1 MTPFTTLTGIAAP
14 MPLVNIDTDMII
26 PKQFL
31 KTIHRSGLG
40 KNLFDEMRYNPDGS
54 EVALRDERQ
63 RVAIVD
69 YEDLGERQLRMAALF
84 DGDGEYEIG
93 EFGFY
98 LASGTLL
105 AVYSVAG
112 KLLTYKAAAAR
123 VLQKFTLDVS
133 PLPADSVTI
142 VVGSENLN
150 LLLAEEIAIMAAASV
165 GNMSRH
171 VDLMFRLMHLE
182 AK

>member
-1 MTPFTTLTGIAAP
+1 MTDEITRLVRFTSKGLDEVLQAKNQG
-14 MPLVNIDTDMII
+14 
-26 PKQFL
+26 L
-31 KTIHRSGLG
+31 KGEITHIGAG
-40 KNLFDEMRYNPDGS
+40 TARYNPDGS

-133 PLPADSVTI
+133 PLPADSVTV
-142 VVGSENLN
+142 VVGSENFNILI
-150 LLLAEEIAIMAAASV
+150 AEELASV
-165 GNMSRH
+165 ATANIDNMARH
-171 VDLMFRLMHLE
+171 LGVLFRVMDIEL
-182 AK
+182 K

>member
-1 MTPFTTLTGIAAP
+1 MTNDTTRLVRFTSKGLDEVLQAKNQGLKGEITHIAAG
-14 MPLVNIDTDMII
+14 T
-26 PKQFL
+26 
-31 KTIHRSGLG
+31 G
-40 KNLFDEMRYNPDGS
+40 RYNPTGN
-54 EVALRDERQ
+54 ETALRNERQ

-69 YEDLGERQLRMAALF
+69 YEDLGQRQLRMAALF

-123 VLQKFTLDVS
+123 VLQKFTLDIS
-133 PLPADSVTI
+133 PLPVDSVTVI
-142 VVGSENLN
+142 VGSENLN
-150 LLLAEEIAIMAAASV
+150 ILMVDELASLSAASV
-165 GNMSRH
+165 DNMARG
-171 VDLMFRLMHLE
+171 VGVLFRLMALE
-182 AK
+182 AKS

>member
-1 MTPFTTLTGIAAP
+1 MTDDITRLVRFTSKGLDEVLQAKNQGLKGEITHIGAGTG
-14 MPLVNIDTDMII
+14 
-26 PKQFL
+26 
-31 KTIHRSGLG
+31 
-40 KNLFDEMRYNPDGS
+40 RYNPDGT

-133 PLPADSVTI
+133 PLPAESVTI
-142 VVGSENLN
+142 GGGE
-150 LLLAEEIAIMAAASV
+150 
-165 GNMSRH
+165 
-171 VDLMFRLMHLE
+171 
-182 AK
+182 

>member
-1 MTPFTTLTGIAAP
+1 MILAFDIGNTETT
-14 MPLVNIDTDMII
+14 
-26 PKQFL
+26 
-31 KTIHRSGLG
+31 
-40 KNLFDEMRYNPDGS
+40 
-54 EVALRDERQ
+54 
-63 RVAIVD
+63 
-69 YEDLGERQLRMAALF
+69 AALF

-133 PLPADSVTI
+133 PLPGDSVVI
-142 VVGSENLN
+142 VVGTESLN
-150 LLLAEEIAIMAAASV
+150 VLIANELAVIATANIDNMARHLGLLFRV
-165 GNMSRH
+165 GELGR
-171 VDLMFRLMHLE
+171 
-182 AK
+182 A

>member
-1 MTPFTTLTGIAAP
+1 MTDEITRLVRFTSKGLDEVLQAKNQGLKGEITHIGAGTG
-14 MPLVNIDTDMII
+14 
-26 PKQFL
+26 
-31 KTIHRSGLG
+31 
-40 KNLFDEMRYNPDGS
+40 RYNPDGT

-142 VVGSENLN
+142 VVGEHNLN
-150 LLLAEEIAIMAAASV
+150 LLLTEELATIAAANV
-165 GNMSRH
+165 NNMWRH
-171 VDLMFRLMHLE
+171 LDVLFRVMALE
-182 AK
+182 IEAQ

>member
-1 MTPFTTLTGIAAP
+1 MTDDITRLVRFTAKGLEEVLQAKNQGLKGEITHIGAGTG
-14 MPLVNIDTDMII
+14 
-26 PKQFL
+26 
-31 KTIHRSGLG
+31 
-40 KNLFDEMRYNPDGS
+40 RYNPDGS

-69 YEDLGERQLRMAALF
+69 YEDLGNHQLRMAALF

-133 PLPADSVTI
+133 PLPGDSVVI
-142 VVGSENLN
+142 VVGSESLN
-150 LLLAEEIAIMAAASV
+150 LLLAQEIAVMATASV
-165 GNMSRH
+165 ANMSRH
-171 VDLMFRLMHLE
+171 IDLIFRVMHLE

>member
-1 MTPFTTLTGIAAP
+1 MTDEITRLVRFTSKGLDEVLQAKNQGLKGEITHIGAGTG
-14 MPLVNIDTDMII
+14 
-26 PKQFL
+26 
-31 KTIHRSGLG
+31 
-40 KNLFDEMRYNPDGS
+40 RYNPDGS

-123 VLQKFTLDVS
+123 VLQRFTLDVS

-142 VVGSENLN
+142 VVGSDSLN
-150 LLLAEEIAIMAAASV
+150 LLLVEVLAAIAAANV
-165 GNMSRH
+165 NNMSRH
-171 VDLMFRLMHLE
+171 VGLLFRMMVLE
-182 AK
+182 RKI

>member
-1 MTPFTTLTGIAAP
+1 MTDEITRLVRFTSKGLDEVLQAKNQGLKGEITHIGAGTG
-14 MPLVNIDTDMII
+14 
-26 PKQFL
+26 
-31 KTIHRSGLG
+31 
-40 KNLFDEMRYNPDGS
+40 RYNPDGT

-69 YEDLGERQLRMAALF
+69 YEDLGDRQLRMAALF
-84 DGDGEYEIG
+84 DGEGEYEIG

-133 PLPADSVTI
+133 PLPADSVTV
-142 VVGSENLN
+142 VVGTENLN
-150 LLLAEEIAIMAAASV
+150 ILIADELAAVASANVDNMARHLGLL
-165 GNMSRH
+165 
-171 VDLMFRLMHLE
+171 FRVMKLE
-182 AK
+182 QNSLIV

>member
-1 MTPFTTLTGIAAP
+1 MTEDITRLVRFTSAGLDEVLAAKNQGLKGEITHIGAGTG
-14 MPLVNIDTDMII
+14 
-26 PKQFL
+26 
-31 KTIHRSGLG
+31 
-40 KNLFDEMRYNPDGS
+40 RYNPDGT
-54 EVALRDERQ
+54 ETALRDERQ

-69 YEDLGERQLRMAALF
+69 YEDLGSRQLRMAALF
-84 DGDGEYEIG
+84 DGPDEYEIG

-123 VLQKFTLDVS
+123 VLQKFTLDIS
-133 PLPADSVTI
+133 PLPADSVTV
-142 VVGSENLN
+142 VVGAENLN
-150 LLLAEEIAIMAAASV
+150 ILISEEITALATANIDNMA
-165 GNMSRH
+165 RH
-171 VDLMFRLMHLE
+171 VDLMFRVMSLE

>member
-1 MTPFTTLTGIAAP
+1 MTDEITRLVRFTSAGLAEVLQAKNQG
-14 MPLVNIDTDMII
+14 
-26 PKQFL
+26 L
-31 KTIHRSGLG
+31 KGEITHIGAG
-40 KNLFDEMRYNPDGS
+40 TARYDPNGS
-54 EVALRDERQ
+54 ETALRDERQ

-69 YEDLGERQLRMAALF
+69 YEDLGAGELRMGALF
-84 DGDGEYEIG
+84 SGPDEYEIG

-133 PLPADSVTI
+133 PLPAESVT
-142 VVGSENLN
+142 VMVGSENLN
-150 LLLAEEIAIMAAASV
+150 ILLSEEFTALACADIDNMARHVELLLRV
-165 GNMSRH
+165 MS
-171 VDLMFRLMHLE
+171 LQS
-182 AK
+182 K

>member
-1 MTPFTTLTGIAAP
+1 MTDEITRLVRFTSKGLDEVLQAKNQGLKGEITHVGAGTG
-14 MPLVNIDTDMII
+14 
-26 PKQFL
+26 
-31 KTIHRSGLG
+31 
-40 KNLFDEMRYNPDGS
+40 RYNPNGT

-69 YEDLGERQLRMAALF
+69 YEDLGNRQLRMAALF
-84 DGDGEYEIG
+84 DGEGEYEIG

-112 KLLTYKAAAAR
+112 TLLTYKAAAAR
-123 VLQKFTLDVS
+123 VLQKFTLDIS

-142 VVGSENLN
+142 VVGSESLN
-150 LLLAEEIAIMAAASV
+150 ILLAEDIAIVATANIDNMA
-165 GNMSRH
+165 RH
-171 VDLMFRLMHLE
+171 TSLLFRVMALE
-182 AK
+182 ANH

>member
-1 MTPFTTLTGIAAP
+1 M
-14 MPLVNIDTDMII
+14 
-26 PKQFL
+26 
-31 KTIHRSGLG
+31 
-40 KNLFDEMRYNPDGS
+40 
-54 EVALRDERQ
+54 
-63 RVAIVD
+63 AIVD

-142 VVGSENLN
+142 VVGNDNLN
-150 LLLAEEIAIMAAASV
+150 VLLTDEIAALSAASIDNMARGV
-165 GNMSRH
+165 G
-171 VDLMFRLMHLE
+171 VLFRVME
-182 AK
+182 VEKK

>member
-1 MTPFTTLTGIAAP
+1 MTDEITRLVRFTSKGLDEVLQAKNQGLKGEITHIGAGTG
-14 MPLVNIDTDMII
+14 
-26 PKQFL
+26 
-31 KTIHRSGLG
+31 
-40 KNLFDEMRYNPDGS
+40 RYNPDGS
-54 EVALRDERQ
+54 EVALSDERQ

-133 PLPADSVTI
+133 PLPADSVTV
-142 VVGSENLN
+142 VVGSENFNILI
-150 LLLAEEIAIMAAASV
+150 AEELASV
-165 GNMSRH
+165 ATANIDNMARH
-171 VDLMFRLMHLE
+171 LGVLFRVMDIEL
-182 AK
+182 K

>member
-1 MTPFTTLTGIAAP
+1 MTDEITRLVRFTSKGLDEVLQAKNQGLKAEITHIGAGTG
-14 MPLVNIDTDMII
+14 
-26 PKQFL
+26 
-31 KTIHRSGLG
+31 
-40 KNLFDEMRYNPDGS
+40 RYTPDGT

-123 VLQKFTLDVS
+123 VLQKFTLDIS

-142 VVGSENLN
+142 VVGGDNLN
-150 LLLAEEIAIMAAASV
+150 ILLAEDIAVLATANIDNMA
-165 GNMSRH
+165 RQTE
-171 VDLMFRLMHLE
+171 LLFRVITLE
-182 AK
+182 ASR

>member
-1 MTPFTTLTGIAAP
+1 MTDDITRLVRFTSKGLDEVLQAKNQGLKGEITHIGAGTG
-14 MPLVNIDTDMII
+14 
-26 PKQFL
+26 
-31 KTIHRSGLG
+31 
-40 KNLFDEMRYNPDGS
+40 RYNPDGT

-133 PLPADSVTI
+133 PLPAESVTV
-142 VVGSENLN
+142 VVGVENFN
-150 LLLAEEIAIMAAASV
+150 VLLSEEIAHLATASV
-165 GNMSRH
+165 DNMARYTG
-171 VDLMFRLMHLE
+171 LLFRLVKLE
-182 AK
+182 GK

>member
-1 MTPFTTLTGIAAP
+1 MTDEITRLVRFTSKGLDEVLQAKNQGLKGEITHVGAGTG
-14 MPLVNIDTDMII
+14 
-26 PKQFL
+26 
-31 KTIHRSGLG
+31 
-40 KNLFDEMRYNPDGS
+40 RYNPDGT

-133 PLPADSVTI
+133 PLPADSVTV
-142 VVGSENLN
+142 VVGTENLN
-150 LLLAEEIAIMAAASV
+150 ILLTEELASLSAASIDTMTRGIGV
-165 GNMSRH
+165 
-171 VDLMFRLMHLE
+171 LFRLMALE
-182 AK
+182 AKTA

>member
-1 MTPFTTLTGIAAP
+1 MTDDITRLVRFTAKGLDEVLQAKNQGLKGEITHIGAGTG
-14 MPLVNIDTDMII
+14 
-26 PKQFL
+26 
-31 KTIHRSGLG
+31 
-40 KNLFDEMRYNPDGS
+40 RYYPDGS

-69 YEDLGERQLRMAALF
+69 YEDLGNHQLRMAALF

-133 PLPADSVTI
+133 PLPGDSVVI

-150 LLLAEEIAIMAAASV
+150 VLLIDELAALSAASV
-165 GNMSRH
+165 DNMARG
-171 VDLMFRLMHLE
+171 VGLMFRVMKLE
-182 AK
+182 SVGGGI

>member
-1 MTPFTTLTGIAAP
+1 MTDDITRLVRFTSKGLDEVLQAKNQGLKGEITHIAAG
-14 MPLVNIDTDMII
+14 T
-26 PKQFL
+26 
-31 KTIHRSGLG
+31 G
-40 KNLFDEMRYNPDGS
+40 RYNPTGN
-54 EVALRDERQ
+54 ETALRNERQ

-69 YEDLGERQLRMAALF
+69 YEDLGQRQLRMAALF

-112 KLLTYKAAAAR
+112 QLLTYKAAAAR
-123 VLQKFTLDVS
+123 VLQKFTLDIS

-150 LLLAEEIAIMAAASV
+150 LLLAQELAVLSAATIDNMNREVSILFRVMA
-165 GNMSRH
+165 
-171 VDLMFRLMHLE
+171 LE
-182 AK
+182 AG

>member
-1 MTPFTTLTGIAAP
+1 MTDEITRLVRFTSKGLDEVLQAKNQGLKGEITHIGAGTG
-14 MPLVNIDTDMII
+14 
-26 PKQFL
+26 
-31 KTIHRSGLG
+31 
-40 KNLFDEMRYNPDGS
+40 RYNPDGS

-142 VVGSENLN
+142 VVGEHNLN
-150 LLLAEEIAIMAAASV
+150 LLLTEELATIAAANV
-165 GNMSRH
+165 NNMWRH
-171 VDLMFRLMHLE
+171 LDVLFRVMALE
-182 AK
+182 IKAQ

>member
-1 MTPFTTLTGIAAP
+1 MTDDITRLVRFTSKGLDEVLQAKNQGLKGEITHIGAGTG
-14 MPLVNIDTDMII
+14 
-26 PKQFL
+26 
-31 KTIHRSGLG
+31 
-40 KNLFDEMRYNPDGS
+40 RYHPDGS
-54 EVALRDERQ
+54 EIALRDERQ

-69 YEDLGERQLRMAALF
+69 YEDLGNRQLRMAALF
-84 DGDGEYEIG
+84 DGEGEYEIG

-123 VLQKFTLDVS
+123 VLQKFTLDIA

-142 VVGSENLN
+142 VVGDENLN
-150 LLLAEEIAIMAAASV
+150 ILIAEELAAVATANIDNMA
-165 GNMSRH
+165 RH
-171 VDLMFRLMHLE
+171 LGVLFRVITLE
-182 AK
+182 FK

>member
-1 MTPFTTLTGIAAP
+1 MTDEITRLVRFTSAGLAEVLQAKNQG
-14 MPLVNIDTDMII
+14 
-26 PKQFL
+26 L
-31 KTIHRSGLG
+31 KGEITHIGAG
-40 KNLFDEMRYNPDGS
+40 TARYDPNGS
-54 EVALRDERQ
+54 ETALRDERQ

-69 YEDLGERQLRMAALF
+69 YEDLGAGELRMGALF
-84 DGDGEYEIG
+84 SGPEEYEIG

-133 PLPADSVTI
+133 PLPAESVTVI
-142 VVGSENLN
+142 VGSENLN
-150 LLLAEEIAIMAAASV
+150 ILLSEEFTALACADIDNMARHVELLLRV
-165 GNMSRH
+165 MS
-171 VDLMFRLMHLE
+171 LQ

>member
-1 MTPFTTLTGIAAP
+1 MTDDITRLVRFTSKGLDEVLQAKNQGLKGEITHIGAGTG
-14 MPLVNIDTDMII
+14 
-26 PKQFL
+26 
-31 KTIHRSGLG
+31 
-40 KNLFDEMRYNPDGS
+40 RYNPDGT

-133 PLPADSVTI
+133 PLPAESVTI
-142 VVGSENLN
+142 VVGSDSLN
-150 LLLAEEIAIMAAASV
+150 LLFAEELATVAAANV
-165 GNMSRH
+165 NNMARH
-171 VDLMFRLMHLE
+171 LGVLFRVMALE
-182 AK
+182 RKAL

>member
-1 MTPFTTLTGIAAP
+1 MTDEITRLVRFTSKGLDEVLQAKNQGLKGEITHIGAGTG
-14 MPLVNIDTDMII
+14 
-26 PKQFL
+26 
-31 KTIHRSGLG
+31 
-40 KNLFDEMRYNPDGS
+40 RYNPDGT

-133 PLPADSVTI
+133 PLPADSVTV
-142 VVGSENLN
+142 VVGSENFNILI
-150 LLLAEEIAIMAAASV
+150 AEELASV
-165 GNMSRH
+165 ATANIDNMARH
-171 VDLMFRLMHLE
+171 LGVLFRVMDIEL
-182 AK
+182 K

>member
-1 MTPFTTLTGIAAP
+1 MTDEITRLVRFTSAGLAEVLQAKNQG
-14 MPLVNIDTDMII
+14 
-26 PKQFL
+26 L
-31 KTIHRSGLG
+31 KGEITHIGAG
-40 KNLFDEMRYNPDGS
+40 TARYDPNGS
-54 EVALRDERQ
+54 ETALRDERQ

-69 YEDLGERQLRMAALF
+69 YEDLGLGELRMGALF
-84 DGDGEYEIG
+84 SGSDEYEIG

-133 PLPADSVTI
+133 PLPAESVTVI
-142 VVGSENLN
+142 VGSENLN
-150 LLLAEEIAIMAAASV
+150 ILLSEEITALACADIDNMARHVELLLRV
-165 GNMSRH
+165 MS
-171 VDLMFRLMHLE
+171 LQS
-182 AK
+182 K

>member
-1 MTPFTTLTGIAAP
+1 MTDDITRLVRFTSKGLDEVLQAKNQGLKGEITHIGAGTG
-14 MPLVNIDTDMII
+14 
-26 PKQFL
+26 
-31 KTIHRSGLG
+31 
-40 KNLFDEMRYNPDGS
+40 RYNPDGT

-69 YEDLGERQLRMAALF
+69 YEDLGDRQLRMAALF
-84 DGDGEYEIG
+84 DGEAEYEIG

-123 VLQKFTLDVS
+123 VLQKFTLDIS
-133 PLPADSVTI
+133 PLPADSVTM
-142 VVGSENLN
+142 VVGGNSLN
-150 LLLAEEIAIMAAASV
+150 LLMAEELATVATANVNNMVRHLGVLFRVMA
-165 GNMSRH
+165 
-171 VDLMFRLMHLE
+171 LE
-182 AK
+182 RKAQR